1 MDQFDKGFKELA
13 KTGLKVNSTANNGKV
28 IEHTFFG
35 DNDKTGLN
43 MLVQEQKQ
51 LESMQAYSF

>member
-1 MDQFDKGFKELA
+1 
-13 KTGLKVNSTANNGKV
+13 VNETTKSGKL

-43 MLVQEQKQ
+43 MLVSEQKQ
-51 LESMQAYSF
+51 LESMQAYSFQQFK